1 VALAAG
7 VHQDSFAMKR
17 ITGRFVLLI
26 ATAAVLP
33 LLVYGLISV
42 SKLTGGTEQSVSL
55 GNQAVAQQIA
65 EQIKLYFDD
74 SHRVLASIGTQIRGT
89 QLEHWQQEQILR
101 NHVLDFPEFREI
113 AVFDGGGRLIAS
125 SRVGT
130 SSLKVPS
137 AAETENGARSAFYVA
152 TPYIDTDALPTT
164 TMAIPLAG
172 GTDQAGFVIA
182 EISLEQLWR
191 TVDRIKVGRHGYALL
206 LDEQGGLVA
215 HGNPNDKNLIV
226 PRRGSDRSAPATK
239 EEQKL
244 ANDAIDAR
252 KAQSAAE
259 SRRFYNVRGE
269 QLLAVGAA
277 IDNPRWTVIVEQPTD
292 DAFMLS
298 RQLKIQLF
306 EAISLALLGTVILGW
321 VWGRSFIQRIFALT
335 RVTRAIADGRMD
347 ERVVLSG
354 QDEIRQLGDAF
365 NSMADR
371 LVELQ
376 EEIRK
381 QERQAMFGRI
391 AAGLVHD
398 LSHPIQNIGNS
409 CKLIQKMFEDAEY
422 RETFKRTV
430 ERELVIIKR
439 VLDDLRNIARPIP
452 LERFPVDLNRTVAD
466 AAEAMEQHAETAGL
480 TLRTELSP
488 ETMYIEGD
496 VFALGRVY
504 RNLILNAIQA
514 TAPGGLIVVA
524 SEARGERVQVRIYDT
539 GCGIPAERLGQIFE
553 DFVTTKR
560 RGLGLGLAISKKIV
574 EQLGGTISVA
584 SEVGKGTTF
593 VLEFPRT
600 AARPMLVAG

>member
-1 VALAAG
+1 
-7 VHQDSFAMKR
+7 M
-17 ITGRFVLLI
+17 
-26 ATAAVLP
+26 LP
-33 LLVYGLISV
+33 LLLYGAV
-42 SKLTGGTEQSVSL
+42 SIRSLRTGTEQSVGL
-55 GNQAVAQQIA
+55 GNQAVARQVA
-65 EQIKLYFDD
+65 EQIELYFENNV
-74 SHRVLASIGTQIRGT
+74 RVLSSIGTEIRGT
-89 QLEHWQQEQILR
+89 RLEEWQKRRILA

-113 AVFDGGGRLIAS
+113 SLFDGGGRLRAT
-125 SRVGT
+125 SRV
-130 SSLKVPS
+130 
-137 AAETENGARSAFYVA
+137 ARSTTLTIPDSTAWSGKTSDFYVA
-152 TPYIDTDALPTT
+152 PPHIDTDALPTT
-164 TMAIPLAG
+164 TIAVPLPG
-172 GTDQAGFVIA
+172 GVEEPGWIIA
-182 EISLEQLWR
+182 EISLEELWR
-191 TVDRIKVGRHGYALL
+191 TVDRIKVGKRGYALL
-206 LDEQGGLVA
+206 VDQNGALIA
-215 HGNPNDKNLIV
+215 HGNPDDKEFIAGGGHATAKEGEMIAEQA
-226 PRRGSDRSAPATK
+226 RTAPA
-239 EEQKL
+239 
-244 ANDAIDAR
+244 
-252 KAQSAAE
+252 SAAPRIFLD
-259 SRRFYNVRGE
+259 RRSEEV
-269 QLLAVGAA
+269 QAVAA
-277 IDNPRWTVIVEQPTD
+277 TISNPRWTLIVEQPTD
-292 DAFMLS
+292 DAFAVTNRLQ
-298 RQLKIQLF
+298 RQLLT
-306 EAISLALLGTVILGW
+306 AIALALAGTIILGS

-335 RVTRAIADGRMD
+335 RVTRAIAEGHME
-347 ERVVLSG
+347 ERVRLSG
-354 QDEIRQLGDAF
+354 HDEIRQLGDAF

-430 ERELVIIKR
+430 ERELVIVKR

-452 LERFPVDLNRTVAD
+452 LERFPVDLNRTVSD

-480 TLRTELSP
+480 TLRTELAA
-488 ETMYIEGD
+488 EMLVIEGD

-524 SEARGERVQVRIYDT
+524 TEARGDRAQVRIYDT
-539 GCGIPAERLGQIFE
+539 GCGIPPERLGQIFE

-574 EQLGGTISVA
+574 EQLGGHISVA

-593 VLEFPRT
+593 VLDFPRT